1 MKAALADAPYGS
13 QHTDARVRDILSSA
27 CDRASGLRRYDDL
40 LWLTTQQNTAL
51 STLLSILL
59 TTKSADVPALVRKL
73 EPTEQDTLMKYLY
86 KGMAAPDES
95 GGNACAVLLSWHEK
109 VRSR

>member
-1 MKAALADAPYGS
+1 M
-13 QHTDARVRDILSSA
+13 Q
-27 CDRASGLRRYDDL
+27 SGHANELRLFRSEL
-40 LWLTTQQNTAL
+40 LRFRSRHCQSTAL

-109 VRSR
+109 VRSSRCRAS

>member
-1 MKAALADAPYGS
+1 M
-13 QHTDARVRDILSSA
+13 ARSTLMPECVRAHIGHA
-27 CDRASGLRRYDDL
+27 NELRPFRYEPARFRSRHC
-40 LWLTTQQNTAL
+40 QNTAL